1 MTEINKC
8 AILALSVFAMAPW
21 AHAQQAP
28 AKEQQDIARFKYFEP
43 TYFAWGQATGDEHAW
58 RVHYSFRYLL
68 NIAPDEGEQPGPYD
82 IFFKMTGEFDFYAA
96 TRDSGP
102 VINRISNPGVHLR
115 KNYVLSKED
124 DSWQLKWWEV
134 TAEHRSNGQ
143 VTEVRSA
150 QDAERAQRAYDAGNY
165 AYFDSVSR
173 GSNYVRPQIHWV
185 KYIQDGPFS
194 GDLST
199 YLSAKL
205 YATKDSDITWGPLA
219 NKGVNIA
226 NYDLING
233 VMRWSSKR
241 WKLCADEASG
251 PVEAAIDWT
260 LGSSGLKTQSVNVD
274 YMHPCRM
281 WGVELPLFVRYHVG
295 PMNSLSN
302 YTQFVHAWWIGIKL
316 YPG

>member
-1 MTEINKC
+1 MIKMTKRVIP
-8 AILALSVFAMAPW
+8 ALSMFMLVPFT
-21 AHAQQAP
+21 HAQVASPVGQP
-28 AKEQQDIARFKYFEP
+28 EVPRFKSFEP
-43 TYFAWGQATGDEHAW
+43 TYFAWGQSKGDEHAW

-68 NIAPDEGEQPGPYD
+68 NVAPDEGEQPSPWD

-102 VINRISNPGVHLR
+102 VINRISNPGVHFR
-115 KNYVLSKED
+115 KLYTVSNED
-124 DSWQLKWWEV
+124 AGWQLKWWEF

-143 VTEVRSA
+143 VTEVRST
-150 QDAERAQRAYDAGNY
+150 QDAARAQQAYDAGDR

-185 KYIQDGPFS
+185 KEHQGPLAGKLS
-194 GDLST
+194 AYLST
-199 YLSAKL
+199 KV

-219 NKGVNIA
+219 NQGVTIA

-233 VMRWSSKR
+233 AMRWSSKR
-241 WKLCADEASG
+241 WQLCGKEATM

-260 LGSSGLKTQSVNVD
+260 MGSSGLKTQSVNVD

-281 WGVELPLFVRYHVG
+281 FGVELPLFVRYHVG

-316 YPG
+316 HPQ